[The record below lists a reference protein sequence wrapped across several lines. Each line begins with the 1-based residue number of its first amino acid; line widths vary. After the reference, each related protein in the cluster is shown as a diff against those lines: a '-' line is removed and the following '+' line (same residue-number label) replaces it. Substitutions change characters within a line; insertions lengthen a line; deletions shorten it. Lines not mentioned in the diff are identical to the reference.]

1 METAHTSEPVRRFSA
16 HPAWHLIGAALV
28 MAWLGSMLSMFWPGA
43 LAGDVLVLEGQS
55 LAGAIEVGETWM
67 GAYQN
72 DRKLGYV
79 HSVVAPLG
87 EGLSIEQESMLSV
100 TLAGLTQP
108 VVTTMRIELT
118 PEHALDKFRFELSA
132 GPIRLQAEGR
142 WVEGGISLELDVAGE
157 IGKRHVPMVE
167 PPVFDLTLPYLL
179 ARRRL
184 EAGQRFRVELFD
196 PQSFS
201 NRVSLVEVIGAEAV
215 NSDGRLVPGMHLRR
229 QSAGV
234 VIDSW
239 IDARGRVLKEQVQGG
254 LTLVR
259 ESADRAK
266 AGVTGL
272 SAEQASKTGWLRA
285 LLPTAGAEP

>member
-1 METAHTSEPVRRFSA
+1 METVRTSEPARRFSA

-28 MAWLGSMLSMFWPGA
+28 MAWLGAMLSMFWPGV
-43 LAGDVLVLEGQS
+43 LDGDVITLDGRSMEGS
-55 LAGAIEVGETWM
+55 IEVGETWM

-79 HSVVAPLG
+79 RSVVAPLG
-87 EGLSIEQESMLSV
+87 EGLSIEQESNLSV

-108 VVTTMRIELT
+108 VVTTMHIDLNADHSLE
-118 PEHALDKFRFELSA
+118 EFRFELAA
-132 GPIRLQAEGR
+132 GPIRLLAEGR
-142 WVEGGISLELDVAGE
+142 WVEGGISLELDLAGE
-157 IGKRHVPMVE
+157 RGKRVLPMAE

-179 ARRRL
+179 AHRQL
-184 EAGQRFRVELFD
+184 ESGQRFRVELFD
-196 PQSFS
+196 PQSLS

-215 NSDGRLVPGMHLRR
+215 NSEGRLVPGMHLRR
-229 QSAGV
+229 ESAGV
-234 VIDSW
+234 VLDSW

-259 ESADRAK
+259 ESAVQAK
-266 AGVTGL
+266 AGVIGL

-285 LLPTAGAEP
+285 LLPAAGTEP